1 MTSGWNHWKCSDY
14 HGWVRLSLNNG
25 PKLASGHPNSTK
37 IARKY
42 SQHWENLSQTL
53 LVNFKFFPISCQN
66 SYSNTYS
73 NSFIWKNPGSY
84 LNCDLNKIKIWAFQ
98 WKMRFNHHPN
108 EQADEVYFYNE
119 SKPDNFLYTLTT
131 ILFSYVNLRN
141 ILALDKQLNFNVQSN
156 LFKRPHQQ
164 EDHSSKM
171 TNAESTQANS
181 HPIVAV

>member
-1 MTSGWNHWKCSDY
+1 
-14 HGWVRLSLNNG
+14 
-25 PKLASGHPNSTK
+25 
-37 IARKY
+37 
-42 SQHWENLSQTL
+42 
-53 LVNFKFFPISCQN
+53 
-66 SYSNTYS
+66 
-73 NSFIWKNPGSY
+73 
-84 LNCDLNKIKIWAFQ
+84 
-98 WKMRFNHHPN
+98 MRFNHHPN

-171 TNAESTQANS
+171 TNAESAQPNS